1 MIRPKCRRSEY
12 KDGRHLWHGLCAR
25 LVAGSK
31 AEWCSA
37 CGMYRINGRTFFA
50 HDLRKINRSAPW
62 LGYEDARLWL
72 SLVATVFAFY
82 QFGVSFGWFPALIK
96 F

>member
-50 HDLRKINRSAPW
+50 HDLRKMNRSPDPW
-62 LGYEDARLWL
+62 ALIA
-72 SLVATVFAFY
+72 VAAFSALCFY
-82 QFGVSFGWFPALIK
+82 QFGVAFGWFPALIK